1 MLKSNLTEITKNKV
15 GTGLLLENDGYISM
29 SEGEN
34 KKLFE
39 SVKKINEGLN
49 EGEFYCPYPF
59 VVHAVFQKFGIENAN
74 GRIYPEDVL
83 KKQVAIYQQKINEK
97 RAYGECYRPDALIL
111 TKTGWKALRE
121 VKEGEEILTL
131 NPQTN
136 CIEIK
141 PIQKIVSY
149 HYNGE
154 MMRISGRNIND
165 FVTPN
170 HGYPVYSRNGEFK
183 GFYTAQELKNRTVP
197 DMNHSYI
204 PKQGEW
210 EGLNDEF
217 FVIKGVEEYIAK
229 YKKNLSKKLK
239 EKYSQD
245 LIIPMEYFAKFMGI
259 YLSEGH
265 FTNIGNNV
273 TITQKKPEICEEI
286 ERMLSEWG
294 IQYRISERK
303 SGTKDFII
311 TDMRLHK
318 YVSQFG
324 KCYDKYVPY
333 ELKQQNKKILQVF
346 YDWFL
351 MGDGRIR
358 GDKRIRNAKLS
369 NDVFSTSKQ
378 LVLDLNE
385 IQLKIGKSGN
395 YHVELRDCDRYIEG
409 RLIEGKNTHPLHFS
423 YLSQI
428 KGIYLDERF
437 LTIEEENYDGD
448 VMCVEVENHIWY
460 VMDNGKCHWT
470 KNCNH
475 PESRTSV
482 NLDLVAMNILELHW
496 EGQTL
501 VGQLEVITT
510 PGFRKYGIASSTG
523 DLTANLLLQGLKIGV
538 SSRGV
543 GSVEHKFGK
552 YIVGDDYEIICWDYV
567 SDPSTRNAWVD
578 IEKEKLTPYLEN
590 TENKKPILSENTKL
604 DKFSK
609 WLND

>member
-49 EGEFYCPYPF
+49 DGEFYCPYPF

-97 RAYGECYRPDALIL
+97 RAYGE
-111 TKTGWKALRE
+111 T
-121 VKEGEEILTL
+121 
-131 NPQTN
+131 
-136 CIEIK
+136 
-141 PIQKIVSY
+141 
-149 HYNGE
+149 
-154 MMRISGRNIND
+154 
-165 FVTPN
+165 
-170 HGYPVYSRNGEFK
+170 
-183 GFYTAQELKNRTVP
+183 
-197 DMNHSYI
+197 
-204 PKQGEW
+204 
-210 EGLNDEF
+210 
-217 FVIKGVEEYIAK
+217 
-229 YKKNLSKKLK
+229 
-239 EKYSQD
+239 
-245 LIIPMEYFAKFMGI
+245 
-259 YLSEGH
+259 
-265 FTNIGNNV
+265 
-273 TITQKKPEICEEI
+273 
-286 ERMLSEWG
+286 
-294 IQYRISERK
+294 
-303 SGTKDFII
+303 
-311 TDMRLHK
+311 
-318 YVSQFG
+318 
-324 KCYDKYVPY
+324 
-333 ELKQQNKKILQVF
+333 
-346 YDWFL
+346 
-351 MGDGRIR
+351 
-358 GDKRIRNAKLS
+358 
-369 NDVFSTSKQ
+369 
-378 LVLDLNE
+378 
-385 IQLKIGKSGN
+385 
-395 YHVELRDCDRYIEG
+395 
-409 RLIEGKNTHPLHFS
+409 
-423 YLSQI
+423 
-428 KGIYLDERF
+428 
-437 LTIEEENYDGD
+437 
-448 VMCVEVENHIWY
+448 
-460 VMDNGKCHWT
+460 
-470 KNCNH
+470 NH
-475 PESRTSV
+475 PDSRTSV
-482 NLDLVAMNILELHW
+482 NLDLVSMNILELHW